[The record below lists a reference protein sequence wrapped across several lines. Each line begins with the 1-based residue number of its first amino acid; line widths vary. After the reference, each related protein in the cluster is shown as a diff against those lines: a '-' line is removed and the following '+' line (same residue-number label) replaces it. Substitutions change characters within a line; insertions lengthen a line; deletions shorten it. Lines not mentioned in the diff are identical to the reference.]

1 MPIVKRSRSDIDRKR
16 LLAALAARPEPGET
30 AIAAHA
36 REDRDAWAG
45 AALADAARVYPPP
58 SPEEVRALR
67 ARLGMSQ
74 AQFARA
80 FGIGIDILQQYEQ
93 GRRRPSGP
101 AATLLRVIA
110 REPEAV
116 MRALAA

>member
-1 MPIVKRSRSDIDRKR
+1 MPIVKRSRSDLDHKR
-16 LLAALAARPEPGET
+16 LLDTLAARAAPSEAT
-30 AIAAHA
+30 IATHA
-36 REDRDAWAG
+36 RQDGDAWSDDD
-45 AALADAARVYPPP
+45 LANAARTYPPP
-58 SPEEVRALR
+58 TPAEIRSLR

>member
-1 MPIVKRSRSDIDRKR
+1 MPIMKRSRSDIDRKR
-16 LLAALAARPEPGET
+16 LLAALAARPEPSET
-30 AIAAHA
+30 AIADHA
-36 REDRDAWAG
+36 REDGDAWDDAD
-45 AALADAARVYPPP
+45 LADAARVHPPP
-58 SPEEVRALR
+58 TPEEVRALR

-80 FGIGIDILQQYEQ
+80 FGLTIDTLQQYEQ